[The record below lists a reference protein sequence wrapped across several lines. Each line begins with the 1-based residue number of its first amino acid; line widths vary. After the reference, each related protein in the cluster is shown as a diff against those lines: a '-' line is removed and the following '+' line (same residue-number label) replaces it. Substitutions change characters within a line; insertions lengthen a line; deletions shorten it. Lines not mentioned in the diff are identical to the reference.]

1 MNGIIN
7 IDKTKG
13 ITSFDVIRKLRKLLR
28 EKSIGHTGTLDPLAT
43 GVLVICL
50 GQATRLAQD
59 IEAKEKT
66 YIASLDFG
74 YKTDT
79 LDVTGTILE
88 KKEYTAPS
96 KEEFVAVC
104 KSFIGEISQVPP
116 MYSAIKVDGQ
126 RLYDLAR
133 QGIEVER
140 KARVVNIS
148 SIDVLSFTETNA
160 IIKCSV
166 SKGTYIRTLIDDIG
180 EKLGIFATMTD
191 LLRQEV
197 GEYHINKSYS
207 LAKVEEM
214 VANEDYSFLLDVEDV
229 FDCEKLVICDEK
241 NKKLLFN
248 GNKIAYNKDNGMYKI
263 FFDDKFFGLGIVEMD
278 TLKPYKYF
286 NINK

>member
-263 FFDDKFFGLGIVEMD
+263 FFDDKFFGLGIVEMG

>member
-229 FDCEKLVICDEK
+229 FDCEKLVISDEK

>member
-79 LDVTGTILE
+79 LDVTGIILE

-229 FDCEKLVICDEK
+229 FDCEKLVISDEK